1 MLRVLQVV
9 THMNRGGLET
19 MLMNYYR
26 NIDRTQVQFDFLTH
40 RPYDGDYGEEI
51 QQMGGI
57 IYHLPVLN
65 PFSFSYKKKLGDF
78 FDNHPEYQ
86 IIHVHQ
92 DCLSSVILKIA
103 KQHGIEV
110 RIAHS
115 HNASQDKD
123 LKYPIKMFYRR
134 YISKYATELMACSQS
149 AGNWMFCGASFRI
162 LNNAICTVDYRYDYE
177 KRQRIRKDLNLE
189 KNELIVGH
197 VGRFSPQKN
206 HGFLIDIFYQVKLQ
220 YPNSKLLLIGDD
232 RGELADK
239 MKDKVTDLG
248 LTNSIMFTGLREDVA
263 DLMQAMDVFVFPSL
277 YEGFPVTMIEAQA
290 SGLPCVI
297 SDEVPIEC
305 KKTDLIQQWKLNSPA
320 TEWARI
326 IIKMGKETIRRD
338 TSELIKKA
346 GYDIAENAKWL
357 QQYYLSKADT
367 IMRKKNNESV

>member
-26 NIDRTQVQFDFLTH
+26 NIDRTQIQFDFLTH

-51 QQMGGI
+51 QQMGGT

-65 PFSFSYKKKLGDF
+65 PFSFSYKKKLRDF
-78 FDNHPEYQ
+78 FDSHPEYQ

-103 KQHGIEV
+103 KKQGIKV

-134 YISKYATELMACSQS
+134 FISKYATELMACSQS
-149 AGNWMFCGASFRI
+149 AGNWMFCGAPFRI
-162 LNNAICTVDYRYDYE
+162 LNNAICTADYRYDYE
-177 KRQRIRKDLNLE
+177 KQQRIRKDFNIK

-239 MKDKVTDLG
+239 IKGKVTDLG
-248 LTNSIMFTGLREDVA
+248 LTDSIIFTGLRKDVA

-277 YEGFPVTMIEAQA
+277 YEGLPVTIIEAQA

-297 SDEVPIEC
+297 SEVIPIEC
-305 KKTDLIQQWKLNSPA
+305 EKTDLIQQMKLSTPA
-320 TEWARI
+320 AEWARI
-326 IIKMGKETIRRD
+326 IVKMGKEIVRRD

-367 IMRKKNNESV
+367 LMRKKNNESV

>member
-51 QQMGGI
+51 QQMGGT

-206 HGFLIDIFYQVKLQ
+206 HGFLID
-220 YPNSKLLLIGDD
+220 PGAEADKLL
-232 RGELADK
+232 
-239 MKDKVTDLG
+239 
-248 LTNSIMFTGLREDVA
+248 
-263 DLMQAMDVFVFPSL
+263 Q
-277 YEGFPVTMIEAQA
+277 
-290 SGLPCVI
+290 
-297 SDEVPIEC
+297 
-305 KKTDLIQQWKLNSPA
+305 
-320 TEWARI
+320 
-326 IIKMGKETIRRD
+326 IIKKEKLRF
-338 TSELIKKA
+338 
-346 GYDIAENAKWL
+346 
-357 QQYYLSKADT
+357 
-367 IMRKKNNESV
+367 

>member
-9 THMNRGGLET
+9 THLNRGGLET

-51 QQMGGI
+51 QQMGGT

-65 PFSFSYKKKLGDF
+65 PFSFSYKKELGDF

-103 KQHGIEV
+103 KKHGIKV

-134 YISKYATELMACSQS
+134 FISKYATELMACSQS

-162 LNNAICTVDYRYDYE
+162 LNNAICTADYRYDYE
-177 KRQRIRKDLNLE
+177 KRQRIRTEFSLN

-206 HGFLIDIFYQVKLQ
+206 HEFLIDIFYQVKVQ
-220 YPNSKLLLIGDD
+220 YPNSKLLLVGDD

-239 MKDKVTDLG
+239 IKCKVAELNLKDAIIFAG
-248 LTNSIMFTGLREDVA
+248 LHSDVA
-263 DLMQAMDVFVFPSL
+263 DLMQAMDVFVFPSK
-277 YEGFPVTMIEAQA
+277 YEGFGIAIIEAQSA
-290 SGLPCVI
+290 GLPCVI
-297 SDEVPIEC
+297 SDTIPSEC
-305 KKTDLIQQWKLNSPA
+305 IKTELVQQINLASSAN
-320 TEWARI
+320 EWARI
-326 IIKMGKETIRRD
+326 VVKKGKETARRD
-338 TSELIKKA
+338 TTELIKKA
-346 GYDIAENAKWL
+346 GFDIAENAKWL
-357 QQYYLSKADT
+357 QQYYLEKTDELT
-367 IMRKKNNESV
+367 GKNNKSLL